1 MPSSRNPAP
10 TSDGPDTV
18 FLALELSGTSWLVA
32 LHAPDADKVERH
44 RLASGQARDLL
55 DLIARIRSR
64 VQRRLGTV
72 PRVSCCYEAGR
83 DGFWLHRLLE
93 REGIASHV
101 MDPTSLQ
108 VDRRARRA
116 KTDRLDAEALLRA
129 LMAWSR
135 GERRVCSMVR
145 PPSPEQEDA
154 RRPSRE
160 REALLK
166 ERIRRVNRIKGLCAA
181 QGVYDYEPIQADRR
195 ARLAQ
200 LVTGDG
206 RPLPRELAAEI
217 GRQLEQLELVLRQL
231 AEVEAVRDQRAA
243 AARAEPGSKLGALLR
258 LRGIGPE
265 LATVLQMEVFYRHFA
280 SRRDVAAYAGLAPSP
295 FASGGRQREQGI
307 AKAGNPRARKAL
319 VELAWPWLRHQ
330 PESALARWFRGRVG
344 AAGGRACEAHRHRR
358 AGAEASGRL
367 VAVCRDRRRAHG
379 GTSEGLTG
387 SRGRRSAAVPRGCP
401 RWVRGRATPPG

>member
-195 ARLAQ
+195 ERLAQ

-319 VELAWPWLRHQ
+319 VELAWLWLRHQ
-330 PESALARWFRGRVG
+330 PESALARWFRDRVG
-344 AAGGRACEAHRHRR
+344 TAGGRACAAYRHRR
-358 AGAEASGRL
+358 IGAAAPGRL

-401 RWVRGRATPPG
+401 RWVRDRATPPG